1 MKKAIIYILTNFI
14 KAFLIV
20 AFVTTTMT
28 LTAQGKG
35 IKFRLTM
42 WCTLDEN
49 GREITQPRP
58 AVGTITLGAGLG
70 SPVSMVWLVDGRDYR
85 VVGDIWKFDKGYP
98 GEPDTIWVSNAQGIL
113 SYFFLVGYRED
124 KQKECVIFHD
134 IHRKKQYLFEV
145 EIINE

>member
-1 MKKAIIYILTNFI
+1 MKNFI

-20 AFVTTTMT
+20 VFTTTTMT

-42 WCTLDEN
+42 WYTLDEN

-70 SPVSMVWLVDGRDYR
+70 SPVSMIWSVGGREYR

-98 GEPDTIWVSNAQGIL
+98 DEPDTYWVSTQGVL
-113 SYFFLVGYRED
+113 SYCFLVGYRED
-124 KQKECVIFHD
+124 KQKNCVIFYD
-134 IHRKKQYLFEV
+134 LHREKRYLF
-145 EIINE
+145 